1 MPTYLSPGV
10 YVEEVDRGSKPI
22 EGVGTAVAAF
32 VGFTERAPADDPD
45 DPDGVR
51 PRLVTNWSQYERL
64 YGGFVE
70 GALLPHAVYGYF
82 NNGGGRAYIVRV
94 PSGDGAGVEPPRA
107 TLRAGD
113 RPDLDTMQV
122 RALDPSDSI
131 EVDIEPDEPEPV
143 DSDGDGEPD
152 APPEKPGT
160 FTLVVRRDG
169 EEVERFEDLSFSR
182 SGRYVEQVVN
192 RESQVIRVAAPSTP
206 GIPNVERV
214 PEAGSHGLRVPPPS
228 STPVSTG
235 DFAGS
240 TSDRTGIQ
248 GLAIADDV
256 TMVAVPD
263 LVTAARSNG
272 DLDLGM
278 FKAVQTAVID
288 HCENAGDRMAI
299 LDAPPGMSPQE
310 VAEWREGEAMYD
322 AKQAALYYPWIMV
335 SNPLAGSDPT
345 APDTIAV
352 PPSGHLAGIWS
363 RNDDT
368 RGVWKAPANE
378 VVRGA
383 LNVEMQITAGEQDLL
398 NPMGVNCIRAF
409 GTRGIRVW
417 GARTLSSDPS
427 WRYVNVR
434 RLFNFIEESVLK
446 GTQWVVFEPNDLDLW
461 QRVKRTAY
469 AFLLGLWRQGALAG
483 ATPDQAF
490 YVKCDEET
498 NPPES
503 VDEGKLVCEI
513 GISPVKPAE
522 FVVFRISQ
530 WQGGGTASE

>member
-1 MPTYLSPGV
+1 MPTYMSPGV

-32 VGFTERAPADDPD
+32 VGFTEHAPDDDPD
-45 DPDGVR
+45 DPDGLK
-51 PRLVTNWSQYERL
+51 PRLVTNWAQYERL
-64 YGGFVE
+64 YGGFVD

-82 NNGGGRAYIVRV
+82 NNGGGLAYIVRV
-94 PSGDGAGVEPPRA
+94 PSGDGSMESPSA
-107 TLRAGD
+107 TLTAAD

-122 RALDPSDSI
+122 RALDPGDSVQV
-131 EVDIEPDEPEPV
+131 EIEPDEPEAAE
-143 DSDGDGEPD
+143 DDEDG
-152 APPEKPGT
+152 PPEKPGT

-169 EEVERFEDLSFSR
+169 QEVERFEDLTFSK
-182 SGRYVEQVVN
+182 SGRYVESVVN
-192 RESQVIRVAAPSTP
+192 RESQVVRVAAPSTP
-206 GIPNVERV
+206 GIANVDRV
-214 PEAGSHGLRVPPPS
+214 PEAGSVSLRRPSPS
-228 STPVSTG
+228 SSPVSTD
-235 DFAGS
+235 DFEGS
-240 TSDRTGIQ
+240 SSDRTGIH
-248 GLAIADDV
+248 GLTIADEV
-256 TMVAVPD
+256 TMIAVPD

-272 DLDLGM
+272 SVDLDM
-278 FKAVQTAVID
+278 FKAVQTALID
-288 HCENAGDRMAI
+288 HCEGAGDRVAI

-310 VAEWREGEAMYD
+310 VKEWREDVAMYD
-322 AKQAALYYPWIMV
+322 AKQAALYYPWITV
-335 SNPLAGSDPT
+335 ANPLAGSDPT

-383 LNVEMQITAGEQDLL
+383 LNVATQITEGEQDLL
-398 NPMGVNCIRAF
+398 NPIGVNCIRAF

-427 WRYVNVR
+427 WRYINVR
-434 RLFNFIEESVLK
+434 RLFNFIEESVLQ

-483 ATPDQAF
+483 ATPDEAF

-513 GISPVKPAE
+513 GVSPVKPAE
-522 FVVFRISQ
+522 FVIFRISQ
-530 WQGGGTASE
+530 WQGGAAASE